1 MELYCVRSLEGHLHR
16 DDVPMVYVS
25 EADARADAV
34 GDDAVT
40 RRISPEAVTTVL
52 ERRPDARVRL
62 VLEDD
67 EHYLVDLAGWR
78 RLADKFS

>member
-1 MELYCVRSLEGHLHR
+1 MELYCVRSLGGHLHR

-34 GDDAVT
+34 GDDAAP
-40 RRISPEAVTTVL
+40 RRISPEAVTAVL
-52 ERRPDARVRL
+52 ERNPDARVRL
-62 VLEDD
+62 ALEGD

-78 RLADKFS
+78 RLEEKFS